1 MKRMASVVL
10 FLILAASAF
19 LGILDFAHKQAAIK
33 AERQNPSDYVTVY
46 TDIPPGALELLNPVF
61 FEESGIKLNVVY
73 LSTDQLA
80 SETSKPDVAPCDIFI
95 SSQDSLNKL
104 KENNRLQIFA
114 SARTDTA
121 LNLFKDEE
129 CYWTGIWVDPVIFA
143 VNKDY
148 SLKHPAFQFNWPEVL
163 TIKSVRL
170 SVTDFIAASMAED
183 LLMCMTE
190 HFGIEETMWY
200 LTEAQKHIVQYGK
213 YLSTPSRMAAMGK
226 CDIGISGFNEAVRTQ
241 KENMPLEI
249 VFPEDGS
256 PWYLYG
262 AGISKDAQYPE
273 RGQLFLNWLL
283 DSPQYKNLM
292 EKNNFYY
299 IYVNDLA
306 MNGDN
311 RGTTL
316 NFWNLQKKYYDEGKK
331 DLLNQWGEKIRFGG
345 KESD

>member
-1 MKRMASVVL
+1 MKRIASVVL

-19 LGILDFAHKQAAIK
+19 WGILYFAHKQAEIK
-33 AERQNPSDYVTVY
+33 AERLNPSDYVTVY
-46 TDIPPGALELLNPVF
+46 TDIPAGLLEILNPIF
-61 FEESGIKLNVVY
+61 YGESGIKLNIVY
-73 LSTDQLA
+73 LSADQLTHENSA
-80 SETSKPDVAPCDIFI
+80 DGRAPCDIFI

-104 KENNRLQIFA
+104 KENNQLQVFS

-148 SLKHPAFQFNWPEVL
+148 SLKHPAFQFTWQEIL
-163 TIKSVRL
+163 TRKSVRL
-170 SVTDFIAASMAED
+170 SVTDFIAASMAGD
-183 LLMCMTE
+183 LLMCMSE

-226 CDIGISGFNEAVRTQ
+226 CDIGISGYNEAVRTQ
-241 KENMPLEI
+241 KENMPLHI
-249 VFPEDGS
+249 IFPEDGS

-262 AGISKDAQYPE
+262 AGISKNAQYPE

-283 DSPQYKNLM
+283 DSTVYKSLM
-292 EKNNFYY
+292 EQNNFYY

-306 MNGDN
+306 MNEDS
-311 RGTTL
+311 RGTAL

-331 DLLNQWGEKIRFGG
+331 DLLSQWGENIRFGG
-345 KESD
+345 KES

>member
-10 FLILAASAF
+10 FLIMAASAF
-19 LGILDFAHKQAAIK
+19 WGILHFAHKQAAIK
-33 AERQNPSDYVTVY
+33 AERLNPSDYVTVY
-46 TDIPPGALELLNPVF
+46 TDIPAGVLEILSPAF
-61 FEESGIKLNVVY
+61 FEESGIKLNIVY
-73 LSTDQLA
+73 LSTNQMISGKSIPD
-80 SETSKPDVAPCDIFI
+80 TSPCDIYI

-104 KENNRLQIFA
+104 KEHNRLQVFA

-129 CYWTGIWVDPVIFA
+129 GYWTGMWVDPVIFA
-143 VNKDY
+143 VNSDY
-148 SLKHPAFQFNWPEVL
+148 SMKHPAFKYTWQEVL
-163 TIKSVRL
+163 TRKSVRL
-170 SVTDFIAASMAED
+170 SITDFIAASMAED

-200 LTEAQKHIVQYGK
+200 LTEAQTHIIQYGK

-226 CDIGISGFNEAVRTQ
+226 CDIGISGYNEAVRTQ
-241 KENMPLEI
+241 KENMPLET

-262 AGISKDAQYPE
+262 AGICRDAEHPD
-273 RGQLFLNWLL
+273 RGQLLLNWLL
-283 DSPQYKNLM
+283 DSSLYKNLM
-292 EKNNFYY
+292 INNNFYY

-306 MNGDN
+306 MNADAK
-311 RGTTL
+311 GTAL
-316 NFWNLQKKYYDEGKK
+316 NFWNLEKKYYDEGKK

-345 KESD
+345 NES